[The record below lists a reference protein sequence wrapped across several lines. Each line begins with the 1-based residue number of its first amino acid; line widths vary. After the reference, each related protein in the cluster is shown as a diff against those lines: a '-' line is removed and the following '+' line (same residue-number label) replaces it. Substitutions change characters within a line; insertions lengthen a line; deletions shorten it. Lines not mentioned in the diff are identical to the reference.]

1 VDLLDRYVQAVKF
14 WLPRKQKQDILA
26 ELSEDIR
33 SEIED
38 KEAELGRPVVQ
49 AELET
54 ILTRWGHPMLVAE
67 RYLPQRSLIGPVLLP
82 AYKLVLTIVALVYLL
97 PWLLVFLG
105 FVIFDP
111 AHRTS
116 DAIGDGLQTLWLI
129 ALHAVVV
136 VTGVFAIL
144 ERYQFT
150 YRSWQAWSAGTLL
163 EREPASDPNGIPR
176 SQSIGELVTGLI
188 FTWWWL
194 QLLGSPTSHHLAD
207 TFRITLW
214 PLFPALYWG
223 ILAFLLAGVVMAC
236 VNLYQ
241 PWWTRPRAGARLAI
255 DALGLGIALAILA
268 GPFVEITAATPKAGA
283 VDLAKW
289 ANLSWYLT
297 AGIIALYCLVRVI
310 QDVRRMSGKTPIR
323 NRAMT
328 WLGAV

>member
-1 VDLLDRYVQAVKF
+1 MELLDRYLQAVKF

-38 KEAELGRPVVQ
+38 KETELGHPLGQ

-82 AYKLVLTIVALVYLL
+82 AYTFVLEIVTLVYLL

-111 AHRTS
+111 ARRTA
-116 DAIGDGLQTLWLI
+116 DAIGDGLQAFWLI

-136 VTGVFAIL
+136 VTAVFAVL
-144 ERYQFT
+144 ERNQFR
-150 YRSWQAWSAGTLL
+150 YRTWETWSAGKLL
-163 EREPASDPNGIPR
+163 EREAARDPNEIPR
-176 SQSIGELVTGLI
+176 SQSIAELVTGLI
-188 FTWWWL
+188 FVWWWL
-194 QLLGSPTSHHLAD
+194 LLLGSPTHNDLAD

-214 PLFPALYWG
+214 PLYPALYWG
-223 ILAFLLAGVVMAC
+223 ILVFLLAGVVMAC
-236 VNLYQ
+236 VNLYR
-241 PWWTRPRAGARLAI
+241 PWWTRHRAGARLAI
-255 DALGLGIALAILA
+255 DTLGLVICLAILA
-268 GPFVEITAATPKAGA
+268 GPFVEITAANPKAGA
-283 VDLAKW
+283 VALAKW
-289 ANLSWYLT
+289 ANLSWYLM
-297 AGIIALYCLVRVI
+297 AGIIAVCCLGRII

-328 WLGAV
+328 FLGAV